1 MFACSSVAP
10 ATPIERMAVAVLWQH
25 QYVRVWAGS
34 TVCGCGLWRRAV
46 CLDSGFGMQM
56 GGYDGP
62 FKTKLE
68 AARSVRACLLVF
80 RMGIVVCDK
89 SID

>member
-1 MFACSSVAP
+1 
-10 ATPIERMAVAVLWQH
+10 
-25 QYVRVWAGS
+25 
-34 TVCGCGLWRRAV
+34 
-46 CLDSGFGMQM
+46 LDSGFGMQM